1 MKEIAPHIAPQ
12 YMGIK
17 RKYGRFYLD
26 SKPDKQSNLPLMFEY
41 TNRGFND
48 DEGVYKRNR
57 IRHYTGFRIPGK
69 QITTKKVISYA
80 CWDVNQ
86 QMARGFRGADDV
98 NTYITTITD
107 KVSKYLRG
115 KKETFQPVDMSEL
128 KRLITVN
135 HSVSHESIVSF
146 CENYLKRYNKPGQ
159 ESTKRNIS
167 TMVSSLKDHVGT
179 RPPLLVNVNK
189 EFVEGFITYLTNDKK
204 NNNTTVE
211 KKISMLQQI
220 LREAHKQ
227 GLLGSSSALE
237 EIKVQRSSTEIIFL
251 KQKEIKTLEKHLPE
265 SDRLEKLKDV
275 FLFGC
280 YTGLRYSDLQQIHQ
294 AHYLKK
300 SDKGQQYHVLKF
312 VIKKTR
318 KFHEIALPPK
328 AVIIIEKYWDQQK
341 FKKLLPVPSNQKAND
356 YLKELCED
364 AKIDTEI
371 ELTAQYGSEVK
382 TEIKKKYEILS
393 CHSARHTYAILSLEN
408 GMRPEVLQRNLGH
421 SKLSQTMDYVKILD
435 SVRHFET
442 LKTFAI

>member
-1 MKEIAPHIAPQ
+1 MLGCKSA
-12 YMGIK
+12 
-17 RKYGRFYLD
+17 
-26 SKPDKQSNLPLMFEY
+26 N
-41 TNRGFND
+41 
-48 DEGVYKRNR
+48 
-57 IRHYTGFRIPGK
+57 
-69 QITTKKVISYA
+69 
-80 CWDVNQ
+80 
-86 QMARGFRGADDV
+86 ARGFRGADDV
-98 NTYITTITD
+98 NTYITTIID

-146 CENYLKRYNKPGQ
+146 CEGYFKRYNKPGQ

-167 TMVSSLKDHVGT
+167 TMVSSLKDDVGT

-211 KKISMLQQI
+211 KKVSMLQQI
-220 LREAHKQ
+220 LREANKQ

-251 KQKEIKTLEKHLPE
+251 KQKEIKALEKHLPE
-265 SDRLEKLKDV
+265 GDRLEKLKDV

-280 YTGLRYSDLQQIHQ
+280 YTGLRYSDLQQINQ
-294 AHYLKK
+294 AHFIKK
-300 SDKGQQYHVLKF
+300 SDKGEQYHVLKF

-328 AVIIIEKYWDQQK
+328 AVSIIEKYWDKQK

-356 YLKELCED
+356 CLKELCED

-371 ELTAQYGSEVK
+371 ELSAQYGSEVK

-421 SKLSQTMDYVKILD
+421 SKLSKTMDYVKILD

-442 LKTFAI
+442 LKAFSI